1 MQICMNGLRFC
12 VTLRHSECR
21 ALQLSVIERQ
31 EGIALHATPSK
42 RDARY
47 DRVRDRVTV
56 PVTVHGDDGMS
67 VETEMVLEPGQ
78 LEPHYAQLGRLIE
91 RRDRCERTEGWA

>member
-1 MQICMNGLRFC
+1 M
-12 VTLRHSECR
+12 
-21 ALQLSVIERQ
+21 
-31 EGIALHATPSK
+31 HATPSK

-67 VETEMVLEPGQ
+67 VETEMVLEPDQ
-78 LEPHYAQLGRLIE
+78 LELRYAQLGRLIE
-91 RRDRCERTEGWA
+91 RRDRCGRTGEWA

>member
-1 MQICMNGLRFC
+1 M
-12 VTLRHSECR
+12 
-21 ALQLSVIERQ
+21 
-31 EGIALHATPSK
+31 HATPSK

-67 VETEMVLEPGQ
+67 VETEMVL
-78 LEPHYAQLGRLIE
+78 HYAQLGRLIE
-91 RRDRCERTEGWA
+91 RRDRCGRTEGWA